1 MKLNREVF
9 IAGVGE
15 TPFRKHEL
23 DFDALG
29 RWAVTQALET
39 SNIDRP
45 DVVQSAYLGNA
56 TNGLVT
62 GQTLFKNLGMLS
74 KMPIINVESAC
85 SAGAMAVHLAIKD
98 VACGLTEVSM
108 GVGAENHTLHRQA
121 GTAFTPAMS
130 DIETVHGGVM
140 TGKYSMRATRYM
152 HERGATIEDF
162 AMITVKNRKHA
173 THNPHAWFKG
183 EISVEEVVK
192 SRMVAYPMTLH
203 QCCGIADGAGAVVVC
218 SKEMVK
224 KLGIEKPVRVAGSV
238 VTSGPYHNRPRDITG
253 DDITEA
259 TSEQLYEESGI
270 GPEEV
275 DILELHDAFTIA
287 ELLYYECMG
296 LCKKGDGLKFP
307 ARRAVHLRRAVRG
320 QSAGRHALLRS
331 PHRRIR
337 RGPDRRQRQ
346 AAARPV
352 RRLPGG
358 SGSARGHESCHRWR
372 SLRHRT
378 RRLHHA
384 HAGQGLVVGALD
396 ATG

>member
-296 LCKKGDGLKFP
+296 LCKKGDGLKF
-307 ARRAVHLRRAVRG
+307 LRDGQSTYGGQCVVSPRGGMLSYGHPIGASGAAQIAANVKQLRG
-320 QSAGRHALLRS
+320 QCDGYQVDPVPRVAMSHVTGGGLSGTEHAACTMHML
-331 PHRRIR
+331 
-337 RGPDRRQRQ
+337 
-346 AAARPV
+346 V
-352 RRLPGG
+352 RD
-358 SGSARGHESCHRWR
+358 W
-372 SLRHRT
+372 
-378 RRLHHA
+378 
-384 HAGQGLVVGALD
+384 
-396 ATG
+396 